1 MLRKI
6 FAFVLILMLIALPM
20 QAVKAVPKEEYK
32 YKVVIYAGNQGTVK
46 GSSEYVMGTYSAGE
60 PVEIKVADLNIALK
74 DADKY
79 YVRGLVAAGHDADDT
94 GEGEE
99 GLIVEKKFQIKE
111 DLQYVVLYGVRDDG
125 MVKYTV
131 KFVEEETGKELASSS
146 TYEGRVGDKPIV
158 SHKYISGYIP
168 NALNATK
175 TLTSNEADNVF
186 TFKYTKSENATNTI
200 YETIYGPGGTGGG
213 GGGGG
218 ATPSGG
224 ETTPEGG
231 GETPTPAPTPSG
243 GGEELPPE
251 IIDDDNPPLA
261 PGGDDNTP
269 GGNGGGNSRIL
280 AYVAAAVGV
289 AAVSTGIILFARKKR
304 DDDEDDEE

>member
-60 PVEIKVADLNIALK
+60 PVEIKVAELNIALK

-213 GGGGG
+213 GGGG

-280 AYVAAAVGV
+280 AYVAGAVGV
-289 AAVSTGIILFARKKR
+289 AAVATGIILFARKKR

>member
-20 QAVKAVPKEEYK
+20 QAVKAVPKEEYT

-46 GSSEYVMGTYSAGE
+46 GSSEYVMGTYSAGDT
-60 PVEIKVADLNIALK
+60 VEIKVAGLDIALK

-79 YVRGLVAAGHDADDT
+79 YVRGLVPAGHDADDT

-125 MVKYTV
+125 MVKYSV
-131 KFVEEETGKELASSS
+131 KFIDQETGEELASSS
-146 TYEGRVGDKPIV
+146 SYEGRVGDKPIV

-175 TLTSNEADNVF
+175 TLTSNETDNVF
-186 TFKYTKSENATNTI
+186 TFYYTKSEAGTTTV

-218 ATPSGG
+218 T
-224 ETTPEGG
+224 
-231 GETPTPAPTPSG
+231 TPSG
-243 GGEELPPE
+243 GGETPSGGGETPSGGGETPSGGGGGELPPE

-261 PGGDDNTP
+261 PGGDDNG
-269 GGNGGGNSRIL
+269 GGNGGNSYWVP
-280 AYVAAAVGV
+280 YVAGAAGIAAVG
-289 AAVSTGIILFARKKR
+289 AGIYLMLRNRRKK
-304 DDDEDDEE
+304 DEDEEE